1 MTDRT
6 GFYRM
11 VFLVGA
17 AYDMILGAVF
27 FLAWRPIFDTLGIPH
42 PETTA
47 FLKIAA
53 AYIFGQGLSYWYVS
67 RNIIRN
73 VDMVRVGIVYKF
85 IYVGLAAY
93 YLAIGQMPHMVFTL
107 FAVCD
112 LVFLVLFVACLRWE
126 AASSTEA
133 RPASA

>member
-6 GFYRM
+6 GFYRT
-11 VFLVGA
+11 VFVVGA

-27 FLAWRPIFDTLGIPH
+27 FLAWRPIFDALGVPH

-47 FLKIAA
+47 FLHIAA

-73 VDMVRVGIVYKF
+73 VDMVRVGIVYKV

-93 YLAIGQMPHMVFTL
+93 YLAIGQMLHAVFTW
-107 FAVCD
+107 FAVFD
-112 LVFLVLFVACLRWE
+112 FAFLLLFIACLRWAGSPE
-126 AASSTEA
+126 AQ
-133 RPASA
+133 PASA

>member
-6 GFYRM
+6 GFYRT
-11 VFLVGA
+11 VFVVGA

-27 FLAWRPIFDTLGIPH
+27 FLAWRPIFDTLGVPH

-47 FLKIAA
+47 FLHIAA

-73 VDMVRVGIVYKF
+73 VDMVRVGIVYKV

-93 YLAIGQMPHMVFTL
+93 YLAIGQMLHPVFTW
-107 FAVCD
+107 FAVFD
-112 LVFLVLFVACLRWE
+112 LAFLLLFIACLRWAGSPE
-126 AASSTEA
+126 AQ
-133 RPASA
+133 PASA